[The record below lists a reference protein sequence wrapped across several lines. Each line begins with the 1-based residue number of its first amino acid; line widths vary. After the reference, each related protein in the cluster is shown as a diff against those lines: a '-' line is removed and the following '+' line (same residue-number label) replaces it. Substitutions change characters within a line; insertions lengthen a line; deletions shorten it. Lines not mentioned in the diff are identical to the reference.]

1 MATTS
6 LTLQEQALSLQ
17 ADLKSQIESFFQ
29 SLPEL
34 NSLVSMGA
42 ALVEQSK
49 AITVFR
55 RDQTGKIIVADGQAF
70 LTATEQVQALK
81 SVVEQMEEVY
91 EPFAA
96 GLFKAHRTVTGLR
109 AGNVAEPNVE
119 IKRLKLER
127 EQYAAEEDR
136 KARAAAQA
144 AAEEALKAKIRAQG
158 CSLDFI
164 NNRMIIKVI
173 A

>member
-1 MATTS
+1 MSNTATAR
-6 LTLQEQALSLQ
+6 QALTLQ
-17 ADLKSQIESFFQ
+17 ADLKTQIESFFE

-34 NSLVSMGA
+34 NRLVAQGT

-55 RDQTGKIIVADGQAF
+55 RDQTGKIAVADSAAF
-70 LTATEQVQALK
+70 LKATEQVQALK

-109 AGNVAEPNVE
+109 AGNVLDLTPKSSGSNWSVSSTPP
-119 IKRLKLER
+119 KRTARPVQRLR
-127 EQYAAEEDR
+127 PRQR
-136 KARAAAQA
+136 KRVRLRRPA
-144 AAEEALKAKIRAQG
+144 
-158 CSLDFI
+158 
-164 NNRMIIKVI
+164 
-173 A
+173 